1 MQRLIVVMVPT
12 GLINGKKGFASFMT
26 FLEAQ
31 NNVHANWNLGKLRL
45 KVKLSVRLIW
55 LLSGPFSLGLGPRPI
70 LAS

>member
-12 GLINGKKGFASFMT
+12 GLINGKKGFSSFMT

-45 KVKLSVRLIW
+45 KVCEADLATFRV
-55 LLSGPFSLGLGPRPI
+55 FQLGART
-70 LAS
+70 